1 MTSPQQ
7 HDETWVPPLT
17 FAAKLA
23 LIRHSKGWN
32 LKQAALA
39 CGFPPQSWR
48 GWEIQ
53 GRLPHDIRAVARR
66 IELRTGL
73 TKGWL
78 LADEV
83 LIDQEPTT
91 VTNYGERVIAVAGQP
106 RDTHSPYRG
115 RPVHRTRPVQRSPLL
130 TRA

>member
-1 MTSPQQ
+1 MTSPQPS
-7 HDETWVPPLT
+7 DENWTPPLT

-66 IELRTGL
+66 IEMRTGL
-73 TKGWL
+73 AKGWL

-83 LIDQEPTT
+83 MADQEPTT
-91 VTNYGERVIAVAGQP
+91 VTNYGERVIAVAGEA
-106 RDTHSPYRG
+106 REARSPYRG
-115 RPVHRTRPVQRSPLL
+115 RPVHRTRPVRTALL
-130 TRA
+130 TRS